1 MEERNSLGLL
11 LEGLWVSSQQVT
23 LKPTLFLHVW
33 KISLTLFFHLP
44 FSVLL
49 FASIFT
55 LIYSHKSL
63 LLSFSRRWWMAP
75 QLAHFTLLLP
85 NSCNRK
91 TSEQIYSSACV
102 LWAEF
107 CVPLKW
113 INWSPNPQ
121 SGDAW
126 RWGLWEVVRFRWIM
140 RAQPS
145 WDLYSKKETRGLAP
159 SLSAMWARSEKAALC
174 LQVRKRVLTK
184 NQIYQHLDLGLS
196 NL

>member
-23 LKPTLFLHVW
+23 LKPTLFLYVW

-55 LIYSHKSL
+55 LISSHKSL
-63 LLSFSRRWWMAP
+63 LLSFSRKWWMAP

-107 CVPLKW
+107 CVPLKC

-126 RWGLWEVVRFRWIM
+126 RWGLWEVVRFRWIDQVHHRWIGSGELIKEHNFLARHNFLWM
-140 RAQPS
+140 NLYQ
-145 WDLYSKKETRGLAP
+145 DLI
-159 SLSAMWARSEKAALC
+159 
-174 LQVRKRVLTK
+174 VRKIWVSL
-184 NQIYQHLDLGLS
+184 LGS
-196 NL
+196 